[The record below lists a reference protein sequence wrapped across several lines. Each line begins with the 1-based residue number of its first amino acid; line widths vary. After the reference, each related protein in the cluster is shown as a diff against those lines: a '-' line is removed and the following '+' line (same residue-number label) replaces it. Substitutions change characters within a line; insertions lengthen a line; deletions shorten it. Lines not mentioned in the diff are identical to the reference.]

1 MKIKIFTNV
10 NIRQLEKEANEFI
23 RDKKVVKIKM
33 SPGPAESEAMNVL
46 VLYED

>member
-10 NIRQLEKEANEFI
+10 NVRQWEKDLNEFI
-23 RDKKVVKIKM
+23 QGKKVVKIKM
-33 SPGPAESEAMNVL
+33 SPGPAESEAINVL

>member
-10 NIRQLEKEANEFI
+10 NVRLLEKEVNEFI
-23 RDKKVVKIKM
+23 HTKKVVKIKL
-33 SPGPAESEAMNVL
+33 SPGPAESEAMNIL